1 MSHKIA
7 LISVIHK
14 KLNIYQYYLFTIYRN
29 YKQFKVLKIMKNIN
43 NNIKYNTEKK
53 SLKHIKFKQDLYNN
67 MQNKKH

>member
-43 NNIKYNTEKK
+43 NNIKYKILRKN
-53 SLKHIKFKQDLYNN
+53 L
-67 MQNKKH
+67 